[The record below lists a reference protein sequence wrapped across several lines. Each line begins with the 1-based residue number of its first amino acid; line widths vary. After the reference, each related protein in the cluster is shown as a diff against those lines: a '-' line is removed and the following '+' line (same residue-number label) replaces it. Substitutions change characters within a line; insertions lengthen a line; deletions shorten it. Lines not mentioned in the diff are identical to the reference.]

1 MINMKDVGDIMQRN
15 KRETMDMVNGPLFK
29 NIWYFAIPLML
40 TNFLQILF
48 NAVDTIVVGKFAGE
62 IALAAVGATGSLCFL
77 LTSVFNGL
85 GIGSNV
91 VIATLLGKKDE
102 QQISEAVHTSIA
114 LASVCG
120 LFLALLG
127 FFLSEPML
135 RLMATPN
142 NIIHLSVLYMR
153 LYFIGAFFMLI
164 YNFGSAILR
173 SKGDTKHPLYFLC
186 LSGLINVTLNLIFVI
201 TFDMSVAGVAIATVI
216 SQAVSAFLTLIT
228 LIKTKDATKLD
239 LRKLKIY
246 PEIAWS
252 IIKIGIPAGIS
263 GMVFSISNVVIQSSI
278 NSFGSSTIIAGNS
291 AGGNIEGFVYIG
303 MTAFSQAAITF
314 TSQNIGAKNYK
325 RVKEIVKITLLL
337 TIFGGGSI
345 GLGAHCFSESLLGFY
360 TNETAVIEAGMI
372 RIQYVALWLFL
383 NGILDIFV
391 SSMRGMGHSTLP
403 TLLMIFGICGV
414 RLLWIGFVFPLY
426 RTLSIIYLCFP
437 ISWIVTGMIQ
447 AYFWTRC
454 HNKLLKTV

>member
-1 MINMKDVGDIMQRN
+1 MRRN
-15 KRETMDMVNGPLFK
+15 KMETMDMVQGPLVK
-29 NIWYFAIPLML
+29 NIWVFAIPLML

-102 QQISEAVHTSIA
+102 EKINNAVHTSIA
-114 LASVCG
+114 MAGFCG
-120 LFLALLG
+120 ILLALLG
-127 FFLSEPML
+127 FFLSKPML
-135 RLMATPN
+135 SIMSTPD
-142 NIIHLSVLYMR
+142 NIIDLSVLYMR
-153 LYFIGAFFMLI
+153 LYFVGAFFMLI
-164 YNFGSAILR
+164 YNFGSSILR
-173 SKGDTKHPLYFLC
+173 SKGDTKRPLYFLC
-186 LSGLINVTLNLIFVI
+186 ISGVLNVVLNLFFVI
-201 TFDMSVAGVAIATVI
+201 ALEMSVAGVAIATVI
-216 SQAVSAFLTLIT
+216 SQAVSACLTCMT
-228 LIKTKDATKLD
+228 LIKEQDSTHLE
-239 LRKLKIY
+239 LHKIKIH
-246 PEIAWS
+246 PQIAWS

-314 TSQNIGAKNYK
+314 TSQNIGGKNYA
-325 RVKEIVKITLLL
+325 RVKEIVKITLFL
-337 TIFGGGSI
+337 TIFGGGLI
-345 GLGAHCFSESLLGFY
+345 GLGAHCCSEFLLGFY
-360 TNETAVIEAGMI
+360 TNEVEVVKVGMI

-403 TLLMIFGICGV
+403 TLLMIVGICGV
-414 RLLWIGFVFPLY
+414 RLLWIGVVFPIY
-426 RTLSIIYLCFP
+426 PTLSTIYLCFP
-437 ISWIVTGMIQ
+437 ISWIITGIIQ
-447 AYFWTRC
+447 ALFWLKC
-454 HNKLLKTV
+454 HNKLMKLL